1 MYPLGFRSQGFV
13 LLDETQKLLANG
25 SIRRSSG
32 NGPQVCPPVTNFASL
47 STRGNS
53 GVAIFTQPIETIL
66 RLNAGVISA
75 FQSAT
80 VSWIQRRQEAAKEGI
95 ESFGKLVCCRDIG
108 EAMAIQREWVER
120 SLHRLDEDFSAF
132 ANQAPEMLPDA
143 EPEVTV
149 VATTSEAAAQLPAP
163 EIENHSH
170 APDQTDQKNRRT
182 KKKGPPNQRTK
193 SARSSSHGRR
203 R

>member
-1 MYPLGFRSQGFV
+1 M
-13 LLDETQKLLANG
+13 
-25 SIRRSSG
+25 
-32 NGPQVCPPVTNFASL
+32 TNFASL

-53 GVAIFTQPIETIL
+53 GVEICTQPIETIL

-132 ANQAPEMLPDA
+132 AKRPKCFPTQNL
-143 EPEVTV
+143 
-149 VATTSEAAAQLPAP
+149 
-163 EIENHSH
+163 
-170 APDQTDQKNRRT
+170 R
-182 KKKGPPNQRTK
+182 
-193 SARSSSHGRR
+193 
-203 R
+203 